1 MTLRLS
7 KIHLAAHTTVQH
19 IVCLHARTFQS
30 VLAFVDESPNNHP
43 VQLSGHPEK
52 SFYMLH
58 LFQIFL
64 KLHPP
69 ILPSA
74 FCVFQM
80 ADTTLCPNGS
90 EKQYVLLFSLFSAFP
105 LIHIILQLLLFYPVL
120 STFVKMIFHPT
131 LNKRFRKHLRLHS
144 YLGILFRFIG
154 LWVYKFNYFP
164 SSPSNARYATQN
176 AFSVSFS
183 ARTAASFSRFAS
195 PAKFAKCGSRLK
207 YPL

>member
-80 ADTTLCPNGS
+80 ADTTLCPNGN
-90 EKQYVLLFSLFSAFP
+90 EKQYVLLFSLFFRLSSYSYNTPTAF
-105 LIHIILQLLLFYPVL
+105 IL
-120 STFVKMIFHPT
+120 SCSFH
-131 LNKRFRKHLRLHS
+131 FRQDD
-144 YLGILFRFIG
+144 F
-154 LWVYKFNYFP
+154 
-164 SSPSNARYATQN
+164 SSNT
-176 AFSVSFS
+176 
-183 ARTAASFSRFAS
+183 
-195 PAKFAKCGSRLK
+195 
-207 YPL
+207 

>member
-30 VLAFVDESPNNHP
+30 VPSSGGESPNNHP
-43 VQLSGHPEK
+43 VQSSGHPEK
-52 SFYMLH
+52 SFYMID

-64 KLHPP
+64 KLHLP

-80 ADTTLCPNGS
+80 EDTTLCPNGS
-90 EKQYVLLFSLFSAFP
+90 EKQYVLLFSLFFRLSSRSCNTLSAF
-105 LIHIILQLLLFYPVL
+105 ILSCSFCFRQDDF
-120 STFVKMIFHPT
+120 SFS
-131 LNKRFRKHLRLHS
+131 KRFRKHLRCHS
-144 YLGILFRFIG
+144 YLGILSRFIG

-164 SSPSNARYATQN
+164 RSPSSARYAMQN

-183 ARTAASFSRFAS
+183 ARTAASFSRLPN
-195 PAKFAKCGSRLK
+195 PAKFARCGSRLK
-207 YPL
+207 